1 MLPFIVVI
9 IFGRF
14 EWMGICEGFCDNIW
28 SFWVDRN
35 LWRFLYC
42 LFISVFSYEMLN
54 YQRCWNRI
62 NLGFNLPP
70 CSVCPK
76 PRSGFPT
83 SCRGLFCFHLLDMKC
98 VCLFCWCLFPLVC
111 LFSKRGFFWLTPMLF
126 LDILKI
132 DLSRISIINILMI
145 MISTGTLYYQ
155 WQTGRYLIY
164 MWQLY
169 NICADYV

>member
-1 MLPFIVVI
+1 MVVLSGWESVKVFVI

-14 EWMGICEGFCDNIW
+14 EWTGICEGFCI
-28 SFWVDRN
+28 VC
-35 LWRFLYC
+35 LY
-42 LFISVFSYEMLN
+42 LYFRM
-54 YQRCWNRI
+54 RCWNRI

-76 PRSGFPT
+76 PRFGFPT
-83 SCRGLFCFHLLDMKC
+83 SCRGLFCFHLLDVKC
-98 VCLFCWCLFPLVC
+98 VCLFCWCTFPLGC
-111 LFSKRGFFWLTPMLF
+111 LFSKRVFFWLTPMLF

-155 WQTGRYLIY
+155 WQTGRCLIY

>member
-1 MLPFIVVI
+1 
-9 IFGRF
+9 
-14 EWMGICEGFCDNIW
+14 
-28 SFWVDRN
+28 
-35 LWRFLYC
+35 
-42 LFISVFSYEMLN
+42 
-54 YQRCWNRI
+54 
-62 NLGFNLPP
+62 
-70 CSVCPK
+70 
-76 PRSGFPT
+76 
-83 SCRGLFCFHLLDMKC
+83 LDVKC
-98 VCLFCWCLFPLVC
+98 VCLFCWCLFPLGC